1 MNCIA
6 TGCVNEARPGRDTCS
21 GRCQR
26 SVSMTVSSAMK
37 TATQKAN
44 NLQRQREEASA
55 DWTAS
60 MREAFRER
68 VRRIVP

>member
-1 MNCIA
+1 
-6 TGCVNEARPGRDTCS
+6 
-21 GRCQR
+21 
-26 SVSMTVSSAMK
+26 MTVSSAMK